1 MAMAAL
7 SIVSLSGPERERIA
21 ADLAEIAC
29 AAGEILLGHHGHD
42 CPHVLKVDGSPS
54 SHADLEAEQLILANL
69 LERFPAIPVVAEET
83 CHDVPPADRFFLV
96 DPLDGT
102 RDFLAGSPE
111 FAVCIALIEGNR
123 PVAAALAAPGVGR
136 VWQAG
141 VVAHEAPIEAGR
153 PGSIRA
159 VHTRPEPKDG
169 LTALGSRRHG
179 DIETEACLDALGV
192 TERRPAGSAL
202 KFALIASGEADL
214 YVRCGPTMEWDTAAG
229 DHILTAAGG
238 RVVTP
243 TGRPIIYGRHAM
255 AYRNG
260 PFAALGDPALAA
272 RVALPDRGPIL
283 RPRESAG
290 VPELTPVLRP

>member
-1 MAMAAL
+1 
-7 SIVSLSGPERERIA
+7 
-21 ADLAEIAC
+21 
-29 AAGEILLGHHGHD
+29 
-42 CPHVLKVDGSPS
+42 
-54 SHADLEAEQLILANL
+54 
-69 LERFPAIPVVAEET
+69 
-83 CHDVPPADRFFLV
+83 
-96 DPLDGT
+96 
-102 RDFLAGSPE
+102 
-111 FAVCIALIEGNR
+111 
-123 PVAAALAAPGVGR
+123 
-136 VWQAG
+136 WQAG

-272 RVALPDRGPIL
+272 ADPPLVRPAGDADHPAALDLADLTYDLPYA
-283 RPRESAG
+283 AG
-290 VPELTPVLRP
+290 GVGQ